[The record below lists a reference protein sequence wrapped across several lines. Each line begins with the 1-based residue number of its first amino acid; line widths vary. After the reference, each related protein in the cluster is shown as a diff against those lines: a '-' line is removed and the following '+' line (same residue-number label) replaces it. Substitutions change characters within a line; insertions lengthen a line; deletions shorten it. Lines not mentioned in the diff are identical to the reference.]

1 MKGEV
6 GHETEMA
13 ERVSCVVALDE
24 KKGQIV
30 RGEKSD
36 LEFASLFK
44 ALLTLSWEMFQK
56 YIVILK

>member
-1 MKGEV
+1 VKGEV

-36 LEFASLFK
+36 LEFARLFK
-44 ALLTLSWEMFQK
+44 ALLTL
-56 YIVILK
+56 